1 MDCFALLAM
10 TELLYFLP
18 DSKPANGADA
28 MAAAL
33 VAGQSWAKAVKS
45 ARVAADRT
53 NFFLYLEVKS
63 DMSAPLFLYWHPSL
77 RGA

>member
-1 MDCFALLAM
+1 
-10 TELLYFLP
+10 
-18 DSKPANGADA
+18 

-53 NFFLYLEVKS
+53 NFFLDLDVKS